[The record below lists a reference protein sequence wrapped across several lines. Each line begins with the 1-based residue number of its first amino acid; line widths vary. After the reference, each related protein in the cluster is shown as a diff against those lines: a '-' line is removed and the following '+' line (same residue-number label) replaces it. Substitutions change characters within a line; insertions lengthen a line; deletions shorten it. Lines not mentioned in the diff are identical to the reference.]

1 MYIGNSQPAHA
12 SGFPASCALDHSASG
27 PMRDVLSTP
36 SNQCSEGFEEYRIK
50 AACGVY
56 SVMEGRM
63 RNCAIVLAAIAA
75 GLVAAPA
82 QAETRFAKVCIKNET
97 TSNMVF
103 SWRFGTADWRK
114 VTLSAGREQIFTHKL
129 AKVNQNT
136 SPPLYVTYDA
146 KKVGTDIEPK
156 VLAVGY
162 ASGDTNCNQA
172 KHHAFRTD
180 PQDKNFITLYSV
192 D

>member
-1 MYIGNSQPAHA
+1 
-12 SGFPASCALDHSASG
+12 
-27 PMRDVLSTP
+27 
-36 SNQCSEGFEEYRIK
+36 
-50 AACGVY
+50 
-56 SVMEGRM
+56 M
-63 RNCAIVLAAIAA
+63 RNCAIVLAAVTVA
-75 GLVAAPA
+75 GLVAVPA

-97 TSNMVF
+97 TSNMIF
-103 SWRFGTADWRK
+103 SWRFGDAKWQQ
-114 VTLSAGREQIFTHKL
+114 VTLNAGREQIFTHKL

-136 SPPLYVTYDA
+136 SPPLHVRYDA
-146 KKVGTDIEPK
+146 RKVGTDIEPK

-180 PQDKNFITLYSV
+180 PQDKNFITLYSL